1 MISGD
6 VIATFRYPFPI
17 YPVRGRSGQNFR
29 LLLKKFHAA
38 VSPRGPTM
46 VGPEGKF
53 FEYSGT
59 LEAEN
64 RMLPGLEDG
73 GP

>member
-1 MISGD
+1 MTD
-6 VIATFRYPFPI
+6 
-17 YPVRGRSGQNFR
+17 VRGGSGKNFK

-64 RMLPGLEDG
+64 RMLPGLEDL